1 MLVCCC
7 IRGSCALAAWPASMC
22 ASRRSASLTLRG
34 LVLARVLSL
43 VLSFPLSRRPKC
55 VLSLSMPCERLLSIH
70 VHVLQPPPL
79 VVAARRSGGSAWGCA
94 GEDGGNQGDHMLTV
108 QALKDMRRV
117 LQGMRTVPLVAAGHV
132 LGPRCV
138 VVLPLLFLALQKG
151 SSLVGST
158 DPCCVS
164 DCPLQARASCKSSL
178 THWHWRAWWLKIYV
192 ELLPGRLLMMTV
204 RRSRG
209 LNGYLSVWFREHHG
223 TRPRGGAWS
232 EVGGRL
238 GRGW

>member
-22 ASRRSASLTLRG
+22 ASRRSASLTLRA
-34 LVLARVLSL
+34 LARVLSL
-43 VLSFPLSRRPKC
+43 LLSFPLSRRPHVC
-55 VLSLSMPCERLLSIH
+55 VCVRARALSLSLSMPCERLLSIH

-164 DCPLQARASCKSSL
+164 DCPLQARASC
-178 THWHWRAWWLKIYV
+178 R
-192 ELLPGRLLMMTV
+192 
-204 RRSRG
+204 
-209 LNGYLSVWFREHHG
+209 
-223 TRPRGGAWS
+223 
-232 EVGGRL
+232 
-238 GRGW
+238 

>member
-1 MLVCCC
+1 MLVVC
-7 IRGSCALAAWPASMC
+7 GD
-22 ASRRSASLTLRG
+22 
-34 LVLARVLSL
+34 ARVLLHSRVVRAGSL
-43 VLSFPLSRRPKC
+43 AGIYVRFPQVCLAHLACARACSLSSSVFSPLSAAPC
-55 VLSLSMPCERLLSIH
+55 VCVCVRARSLSLSMPCERLLSIH

-164 DCPLQARASCKSSL
+164 DCPLQARASC
-178 THWHWRAWWLKIYV
+178 R
-192 ELLPGRLLMMTV
+192 
-204 RRSRG
+204 
-209 LNGYLSVWFREHHG
+209 
-223 TRPRGGAWS
+223 
-232 EVGGRL
+232 
-238 GRGW
+238 